1 MRSLVFTDRYSQRAA
16 NFIRQHP
23 EVIGQYSKALQ
34 LLQINPSHPSLRP
47 VIYQGR
53 LSGVQSVSL
62 NAVTLEMMVTDK
74 EVVLIN
80 IS

>member
-1 MRSLVFTDRYSQRAA
+1 MRSLVFTDRYSKRAA
-16 NFIRQHP
+16 SFISQHP
-23 EVIGQYSKALQ
+23 EVVSQYSKALQ
-34 LLQINPSHPSLRP
+34 LLQINPGHPSLRP
-47 VIYQGR
+47 VMYEGR

-62 NAVTLEMMVTDK
+62 NAVTLEMLVTDK

>member
-1 MRSLVFTDRYSQRAA
+1 MRSLVFTDRYSKRAA
-16 NFIRQHP
+16 SFLHQHP
-23 EVIGQYSKALQ
+23 EVVSQYNKALQ
-34 LLQINPSHPSLRP
+34 LLQINPRHPSLRP
-47 VIYQGR
+47 VIYEGR